1 MVYKMFDKK
10 SALLADTSASGSSI
24 KNENMSNKVLAKES
38 HKPIISKLEKN
49 ESVLIFD
56 MQYLEGWSCWF
67 AINK

>member
-1 MVYKMFDKK
+1 MFNKK

-56 MQYLEGWSCWF
+56 MQYLEG
-67 AINK
+67 